1 VESTSPNCSIV
12 ALCNLQLQHVGSS
25 SWPTCLVDWTEQA
38 FASAS
43 QLRLANCD
51 RGKGHFVR
59 RCSS

>member
-1 VESTSPNCSIV
+1 MLDSVESTSPNCSIV
-12 ALCNLQLQHVGSS
+12 ALCNLLLQHVGSS

-51 RGKGHFVR
+51 R
-59 RCSS
+59 